1 MTDDHVT
8 VTGTAQRA
16 VAPGAATWRA
26 EAVEADDDPRAAF
39 ERCSARLNALVERLD
54 GLGEVATE
62 AVVVQPRWEE
72 RGQSGAEAIGAV
84 RVRAAAARAGDV
96 AQAAMAAGADRLHG
110 PRFEYD
116 DADGVRRELLGEAVA
131 DGRGKAERLAA
142 AAGRRLG
149 PVRQIVESGPEH
161 TPASFRLA
169 AETVVESPDVRP
181 RELTVTATVSVTF
194 ALTD

>member
-1 MTDDHVT
+1 VTDDHVT
-8 VTGTAQRA
+8 VTGAAERA

-26 EAVEADDDPRAAF
+26 EAVEVDDDPRAAF
-39 ERCSARLNALVERLD
+39 ERCSSRLNAIVQRLD
-54 GLGEVATE
+54 GMGEVATE

-72 RGQSGAEAIGAV
+72 RGQAGAEATGAV
-84 RVRAAAARAGDV
+84 RVRASAARAGDV

-116 DADGVRRELLGEAVA
+116 DAEGVRGELLGEAVA
-131 DGRGKAERLAA
+131 DARAKAERLAA

-149 PVRQIVESGPEH
+149 PVRQIQESGPQRSGER
-161 TPASFRLA
+161 ALA
-169 AETVVESPDVRP
+169 AAVVESPDVRP
-181 RELTVTATVSVTF
+181 RELTVTAMVTVTF